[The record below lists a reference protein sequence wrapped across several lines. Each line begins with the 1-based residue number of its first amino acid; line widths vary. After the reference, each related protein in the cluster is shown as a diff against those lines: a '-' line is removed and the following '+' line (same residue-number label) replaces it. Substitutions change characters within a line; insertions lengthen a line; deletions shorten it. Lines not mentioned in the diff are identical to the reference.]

1 MPEVPQGAHYQLNS
15 QLINTTINAGQF
27 AGLPSEDP
35 LAHLRKFLRIAD
47 TARFNGTP
55 LNITRL
61 SLFPFSLMGKA
72 YDWIAGLPD
81 NSITTWEECTTK
93 FLNKYFPP
101 GRTSQMKNEIFGFR
115 QFEQEPLAEAW
126 ERFQD
131 PLRRCPHHGLQK
143 GQLVQ
148 HLYSELSSQNR
159 MIIDAAC
166 RGTILNKVADEAYN
180 IIEDMASNH
189 YQLHGDRHV
198 VKKPAEVNQVQSSNS
213 SNIENKLDTLTR
225 QMEMMMKA
233 QAQLLPPQSSCE
245 QCGQTGHTMDNCH
258 LNAVYAEPREEANY
272 VSNQG
277 RNNSNSFSNPFSHQ

>member
-1 MPEVPQGAHYQLNS
+1 
-15 QLINTTINAGQF
+15 
-27 AGLPSEDP
+27 
-35 LAHLRKFLRIAD
+35 
-47 TARFNGTP
+47 
-55 LNITRL
+55 
-61 SLFPFSLMGKA
+61 MGKA

-101 GRTSQMKNEIFGFR
+101 RRTSQIKNEIFSFR
-115 QFEQEPLAEAW
+115 QFEQESLAEAW

-131 PLRRCPHHGLQK
+131 LLRRCPHHGLEK

-148 HLYSELSSQNR
+148 HLYSGLSSQNR
-159 MIIDAAC
+159 MTIDAAC
-166 RGTILNKVADEAYN
+166 GGTILKKGADETYV

-189 YQLHGDRHV
+189 YQIHGDRHV
-198 VKKPAEVNQVQSSNS
+198 VKKPVDVNQVQSSNP

-245 QCGQTGHTMDNCH
+245 QCGQIGHTMNNCP
-258 LNAVYAEPREEANY
+258 LNTIYSESTEEANY
-272 VSNQG
+272 VNNQG
-277 RNNSNSFSNPFSHQ
+277 KDNFNSFSNPFGQHQFLQRNTDPSQNLYRPPHMQNQNQRPQQNPNERRPNL